1 MPQPRARRYLALMH
15 RLSKALVATMFAL
28 PFSDTAVVFAQNAP
42 RDPTIGTR
50 SSVWLGYFVAA
61 VFAGILLLLTLF
73 PSKRQHEDL

>member
-1 MPQPRARRYLALMH
+1 MH

-28 PFSDTAVVFAQNAP
+28 PFSDTAIVFAQNATGRL
-42 RDPTIGTR
+42 RDPTIGTK
-50 SSVWLGYFVAA
+50 SSVWMGYFVAA